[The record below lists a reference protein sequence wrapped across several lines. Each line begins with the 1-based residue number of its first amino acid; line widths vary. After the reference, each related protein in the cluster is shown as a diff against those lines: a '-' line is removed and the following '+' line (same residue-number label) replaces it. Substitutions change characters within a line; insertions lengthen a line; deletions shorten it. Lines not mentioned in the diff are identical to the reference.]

1 MSEEQQPTTT
11 AASKGAKDRASSAE
25 AQRAKV
31 NYKKTKLGWIPEEWV
46 VLNGSEITSKI
57 TKGSSPNWQGYNY
70 VSDGVLFVT
79 SENVRDGYLDI
90 STPKFVEDAFAEK
103 VKGASLAFE
112 DILINIVGASIGRSC
127 LFNERTAA
135 CINQAVALFR
145 VKKEQCPAF
154 LQAYL
159 QLPQTVRRLLDT
171 QSETARP
178 NLSLGDLRAFQFPLP
193 SLPEQRRIAAILGTW
208 DRAIATVQQLLA
220 AQQKRKRGLM
230 QKLLSGKRRFEGFEG
245 EWRTVRLGDLGET
258 YTGLTGKTATDFG
271 EGAPYI
277 PYLNVFNNSRIDPRQ
292 VDRVRIGAND
302 RQNRV
307 RRGDIFFTVSSE
319 TPDEVG
325 MAAVLLDEVEEMYLN
340 SFCFGFRLNTF
351 DQLLPEFARYY
362 LRGTT
367 FRRALNKL
375 AQGATRYN
383 LSKGQLVNLH
393 LHLPGIK
400 EQQAIA
406 DCLESI
412 DREIDALNRYTARL
426 TAQKRGLMQQLLTG
440 RVRVL

>member
-1 MSEEQQPTTT
+1 MQKTSVMPAT
-11 AASKGAKDRASSAE
+11 
-25 AQRAKV
+25 V
-31 NYKKTKLGWIPEEWV
+31 NKSRPGYRKTKLGWIPEDWRTIKLGELCSHIFDGTHQTPEYVDSGISFLSVENVVAKDFVNTKYITQEAHELTRKERRVKRGDILLTRIGSLGAVHLVEWSHEV
-46 VLNGSEITSKI
+46 SIYVSLAGLRPNASTVGHFLACYMEAEVFQRELLRRSLLLAVPQKINLGDISEIDI
-57 TKGSSPNWQGYNY
+57 
-70 VSDGVLFVT
+70 VL
-79 SENVRDGYLDI
+79 
-90 STPKFVEDAFAEK
+90 P
-103 VKGASLAFE
+103 
-112 DILINIVGASIGRSC
+112 
-127 LFNERTAA
+127 
-135 CINQAVALFR
+135 
-145 VKKEQCPAF
+145 P
-154 LQAYL
+154 
-159 QLPQTVRRLLDT
+159 
-171 QSETARP
+171 
-178 NLSLGDLRAFQFPLP
+178 
-193 SLPEQRRIAAILGTW
+193 LPEQRRIAAILGTW

-220 AQQKRKRGLM
+220 TQQKRKRGLM
-230 QKLLSGKRRFEGFEG
+230 QELLSGKRRFEGFEG

-277 PYLNVFNNSRIDPRQ
+277 PYLNIFNNSRIDPRQ
-292 VDRVRIGAND
+292 VDRVRVGTND

-426 TAQKRGLMQQLLTG
+426 AAQKRGLMQQLLTG
-440 RVRVL
+440 RVRVTTEA